1 MVCGFFGLGLSMLG
15 VAGTSGIDGMET
27 WPDYQDWVLA
37 IIIALIGIA
46 QMYLVI
52 WALQVFNFCDFLVH
66 PSSSIFC
73 LVGVTSAVLYGETTE
88 YHPCVLCPGTQ
99 LYPVMPIL

>member
-37 IIIALIGIA
+37 IIIALVGIA

-52 WALQVFNFCDFLVH
+52 WALQVFNSCSSLVLL
-66 PSSSIFC
+66 SSILC
-73 LVGVTSAVLYGETTE
+73 LVGVTSAVFYGETTE
-88 YHPCVLCPGTQ
+88 YHPRVLCPGTQ
-99 LYPVMPIL
+99 LNPVMPIL

>member
-37 IIIALIGIA
+37 IIIALVGIA

-52 WALQVFNFCDFLVH
+52 WALQVFKFYGFLV
-66 PSSSIFC
+66 PSLIYLLSSWSHQRGS
-73 LVGVTSAVLYGETTE
+73 LW
-88 YHPCVLCPGTQ
+88 
-99 LYPVMPIL
+99 